1 MRKYF
6 LLLFIATSSV
16 LLVAQEKIKKTP
28 APYTSPASGKEM
40 YMNYCASCHG
50 KSGKGDGPAAGALKQ
65 PPTDLTTLA
74 RMNGGKFPAD
84 HVMAVLNAKTEVT
97 AHGSK
102 DMPVW
107 GRVFWTMSEGHSSIV
122 QLRITNLSNYLESI
136 QAK

>member
-1 MRKYF
+1 
-6 LLLFIATSSV
+6 
-16 LLVAQEKIKKTP
+16 
-28 APYTSPASGKEM
+28 
-40 YMNYCASCHG
+40 MNYCASCHG